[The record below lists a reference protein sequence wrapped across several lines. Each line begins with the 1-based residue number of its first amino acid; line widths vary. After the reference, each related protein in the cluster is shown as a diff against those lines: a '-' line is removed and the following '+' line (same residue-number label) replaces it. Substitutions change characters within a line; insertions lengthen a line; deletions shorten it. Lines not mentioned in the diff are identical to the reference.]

1 MEVAE
6 VFGTVR
12 IAWLFNTTA
21 VDWTSF
27 VPALGVVNY
36 AVVPGAVL
44 WVVSEG
50 SQTLVIEGV
59 VEEVVEPE
67 PESEP
72 EPDPKKEEPKPE
84 PKEEEPDQEPEP
96 ASNGLGDDLRVVELG
111 SLPAGGGS
119 LVLTV
124 ELGEASFLVYA
135 QAPSVFEFVSIPE
148 IRGPSGTSVV
158 APNALSGWFGEDS
171 VQIPQI
177 PSVVV
182 APGDYTIFVESDA
195 ATTVVAILK
204 AEVDGAQLLDVT
216 FWITTSSAEVK
227 TEAGQAALADI
238 YRERGDEIFNAHGL
252 AVGAIEFFEAPAPI
266 VAEYSSV
273 TLDETSFHDLCLQ
286 MSNAFGDDRSL
297 HLVLVDEILV
307 PEESELTLL
316 GVAAE
321 IPGATILGGRSTS
334 CVLVTANLDGFGA
347 ARNATTVWHEAGHL
361 LGLYHTSEREGQ
373 RFDYIDDT
381 PECSIDL
388 DANVDGFVDQ
398 EECPD
403 GTNFMFNDTDATGMS
418 AGQAFVLAGHPLF
431 YPAFSVTA
439 A

>member
-204 AEVDGAQLLDVT
+204 AGGGWSAVAGRDVLDHDEQRGGEDG
-216 FWITTSSAEVK
+216 
-227 TEAGQAALADI
+227 G
-238 YRERGDEIFNAHGL
+238 GPGG
-252 AVGAIEFFEAPAPI
+252 VGG
-266 VAEYSSV
+266 Y
-273 TLDETSFHDLCLQ
+273 L
-286 MSNAFGDDRSL
+286 
-297 HLVLVDEILV
+297 
-307 PEESELTLL
+307 
-316 GVAAE
+316 
-321 IPGATILGGRSTS
+321 PGARRRDLQRARLGGGRDR
-334 CVLVTANLDGFGA
+334 VLRGA
-347 ARNATTVWHEAGHL
+347 GADRG
-361 LGLYHTSEREGQ
+361 
-373 RFDYIDDT
+373 
-381 PECSIDL
+381 
-388 DANVDGFVDQ
+388 
-398 EECPD
+398 
-403 GTNFMFNDTDATGMS
+403 
-418 AGQAFVLAGHPLF
+418 
-431 YPAFSVTA
+431 
-439 A
+439 